1 MVINDIIAQART
13 LIGVR
18 FLHQGRDAAHG
29 VDCLGLLLV
38 VAAKLDIRFAKKH
51 PFEID
56 VPNYRTKPDT
66 DFLQAQLAR
75 FLQPISLIDLQPADI
90 VLLEIDGSPQHLAL
104 LSDYPVRGELG
115 MIHAHAVAR
124 KVVEHRY
131 DAQWRKA
138 TRAAYRMPQL
148 MEQLNQE

>member
-1 MVINDIIAQART
+1 MNASDVVAQARS
-13 LIGVR
+13 LLGVR
-18 FLHQGRDAAHG
+18 FLHQGRDAAYG

-38 VAAKLDIRFAKKH
+38 VAAKLDIRFATKH
-51 PFEID
+51 PFKID
-56 VPNYRTKPDT
+56 IPNYRTKPDT
-66 DFLQAQLAR
+66 DFLQAQLAS

-104 LSDYPVRGELG
+104 LSDYPVWGELG

-131 DAQWRKA
+131 DAQWQKV
-138 TRAAYRMPQL
+138 TRGAYRMPQL